1 MLKLCNQE
9 LLVVDLDADTPP
21 EPSISLPFDIASA
34 LERAIIFSTNADS
47 SASRRR
53 TRTTAFRHLTNAKAV
68 GKNQTLCRMQSDT
81 PVPPGDMLSGAGI
94 CGEGVSWGSFQ
105 TVNIS
110 VRAVVFGMPDTFYFC
125 FWQNKIAIKY
135 LAAPAVSV
143 KPFRLPAPPPSAIA
157 TVTFNEVQRIRFAFI
172 CAVCSIIRKIPM
184 PLPITKQYVCKKFY
198 RN

>member
-53 TRTTAFRHLTNAKAV
+53 ARTTAFRHLTDPNGSVTV

-81 PVPPGDMLSGAGI
+81 PVPPGDMLSGAWI
-94 CGEGVSWGSFQ
+94 CGEGVS
-105 TVNIS
+105 
-110 VRAVVFGMPDTFYFC
+110 
-125 FWQNKIAIKY
+125 
-135 LAAPAVSV
+135 
-143 KPFRLPAPPPSAIA
+143 
-157 TVTFNEVQRIRFAFI
+157 
-172 CAVCSIIRKIPM
+172 
-184 PLPITKQYVCKKFY
+184 
-198 RN
+198 